1 MIDKFWYLQKTN
13 IFSDLS
19 YDDIKNIEKITKLTS
34 SEKLQPIYIEGSL
47 AKNIYIIK
55 TGQVKISK
63 FLPDGKEI
71 TLIIL
76 GQGDIFGELS
86 LFDDINNHTAEAL
99 ENTELC
105 TMKKEDFES
114 LLKIK
119 SDLHFKVTKLIGF
132 RLRSVENKVQEVLF
146 KDIKSRLASLFLNLL
161 KKYSK
166 NTNDGIELNINL
178 SHEEI
183 GKLIATNRQTVTQK
197 LNEMKNEGLI
207 ETKRKRIIIT
217 NLEELKKLYLSESL
231 EFAL

>member
-13 IFSDLS
+13 IFSDLT
-19 YDDIKNIEKITKLTS
+19 YDDIKDIEKITKLTS
-34 SEKLQPIYIEGSL
+34 SEKLHPIYIEGSL

-55 TGQVKISK
+55 TGKVKISK

-71 TLIIL
+71 TLTIL

-86 LFDDINNHTAEAL
+86 LFDDTNNHTAEAL
-99 ENTELC
+99 EDTDLC
-105 TMKKEDFES
+105 TMRKEDFEN
-114 LLKIK
+114 LLKTK
-119 SDLHFKVTKLIGF
+119 PELHFKVTKLIGF
-132 RLRSVENKVQEVLF
+132 RLKSVENKIQEVLF

-166 NTNDGIELNINL
+166 NTNDGIEVNLNL

-207 ETKRKRIIIT
+207 DTKRKRIIIT
-217 NLEELKKLYLSESL
+217 NLEELKKIYLSDSL
-231 EFAL
+231 EFVV

>member
-13 IFSDLS
+13 IFSDLT
-19 YDDIKNIEKITKLTS
+19 YDDIKDIEKITQLTTS
-34 SEKLQPIYIEGSL
+34 QKLQPIYIEGSL

-55 TGQVKISK
+55 TGKVKISK

-71 TLIIL
+71 TLTIL

-86 LFDDINNHTAEAL
+86 LFDDINNHTAEGL
-99 ENTELC
+99 ENTDLC
-105 TMKKEDFES
+105 TMKKEDFEN
-114 LLKIK
+114 LLKTK
-119 SDLHFKVTKLIGF
+119 PDLHFKVTKLIGF
-132 RLRSVENKVQEVLF
+132 RLRSVENKIQEVLF

-166 NTNDGIELNINL
+166 NTTDGIEVNLNL

-207 ETKRKRIIIT
+207 DTRRKRIIIT
-217 NLEELKKLYLSESL
+217 NLEELKKIYLSESL
-231 EFAL
+231 EFVV

>member
-13 IFSDLS
+13 IFSDLT
-19 YDDIKNIEKITKLTS
+19 YDDIKDIEKITQLTTS
-34 SEKLQPIYIEGSL
+34 QKLQPIYIEGSL

-55 TGQVKISK
+55 TGKVKISK

-71 TLIIL
+71 TLTIL

-99 ENTELC
+99 ENTDLC
-105 TMKKEDFES
+105 TMKKEDFEN
-114 LLKIK
+114 LLKTK
-119 SDLHFKVTKLIGF
+119 PDLHFKVTKLIGF

-166 NTNDGIELNINL
+166 NTNDGIEVNLNL

-207 ETKRKRIIIT
+207 DTRRKRIIIT
-217 NLEELKKLYLSESL
+217 NLEELKKIYLSESL
-231 EFAL
+231 EFVV